1 MAKVVY
7 CAQCGTRIEVYR
19 KALKGYGRII
29 EIIEPHE
36 CLETPVDLDLTPLEI
51 PKKSADGEFVQKLDD
66 LRPASV
72 STADLR
78 DRRPSADVKSS
89 APLGILDQVKAA
101 IPSQPAHDLGKGE
114 PEGGD

>member
-7 CAQCGTRIEVYR
+7 CAQCGLRIEVFR

-29 EIIEPHE
+29 DIIEPHE
-36 CLETPVDLDLTPLEI
+36 CLEEPVELDLTPLEI
-51 PKKSADGEFVQKLDD
+51 PKTKATGEFVQNLDN

-78 DRRPSADVKSS
+78 DRRPTADVKST
-89 APLGILDQVKAA
+89 APIGVLDQIKAN
-101 IPSQPAHDLGKGE
+101 IPTKPANDIGGE